1 MSEEFEVPSAGVPER
16 IQPESPQP
24 EVAEVAPEFR
34 SQPAT
39 GGTGLAP
46 NVAGALCYFL
56 GLVTGIV
63 FLMIEKE
70 DQSVRFHAMQ
80 SIVLSAA
87 VFVVSIVL
95 GFVPIL
101 GWLLGLLINLAV
113 GVLWVVLMV
122 KAYQGEAWEVPVLG
136 KIARE
141 QVAKMG

>member
-1 MSEEFEVPSAGVPER
+1 MSEEFEVPSTGMSETA
-16 IQPESPQP
+16 QPEPP
-24 EVAEVAPEFR
+24 RPEVAPELE

-46 NVAGALCYFL
+46 NVAGALCYLL

-70 DQSVRFHAMQ
+70 DRSVRFHAMQ
-80 SIVLSAA
+80 SIILSVAVL
-87 VFVVSIVL
+87 VVSIIL
-95 GFVPIL
+95 GFIPVF
-101 GWLLGLLINLAV
+101 GWLLALPINLAV

-122 KAYQGEAWEVPVLG
+122 KAYQGEEWEVPVLG

>member
-1 MSEEFEVPSAGVPER
+1 MSEEFEVPTAEMPGVV
-16 IQPESPQP
+16 QPEPSQP
-24 EVAEVAPEFR
+24 EVAGVAP
-34 SQPAT
+34 

-46 NVAGALCYFL
+46 NVAGALCYLL

-70 DQSVRFHAMQ
+70 NQSVRFHAMQ

-87 VFVVSIVL
+87 VLVVSIIL
-95 GFVPIL
+95 GFIPVF
-101 GWLLGLLINLAV
+101 GWLLALPINLAV

-122 KAYQGEAWEVPVLG
+122 KAYQGEEWEVPVLG

>member
-1 MSEEFEVPSAGVPER
+1 MSEEFEVPSTGMPETA
-16 IQPESPQP
+16 QPGTPQP
-24 EVAEVAPEFR
+24 EVVGAAP
-34 SQPAT
+34 

-46 NVAGALCYFL
+46 NVAGALCYLL

-70 DQSVRFHAMQ
+70 NQSVRFHAMQ

-87 VFVVSIVL
+87 VLVVSIIL
-95 GFVPIL
+95 GFIPVF
-101 GWLLGLLINLAV
+101 GWLLALPINLAV

-122 KAYQGEAWEVPVLG
+122 KAYQGEEWEVPVLG

>member
-1 MSEEFEVPSAGVPER
+1 MSEEFEVPSAGMSEMA
-16 IQPESPQP
+16 QPEPPQP
-24 EVAEVAPEFR
+24 EVAPELESR
-34 SQPAT
+34 PAM

-46 NVAGALCYFL
+46 NVAGALCYLL

-70 DQSVRFHAMQ
+70 DRSVRFHAMQ
-80 SIVLSAA
+80 SIILSVAVL
-87 VFVVSIVL
+87 VVSIIL
-95 GFVPIL
+95 GFIPLL

-122 KAYQGEAWEVPVLG
+122 KAYQGEEWEVPVLG